1 MSRPVKGGR
10 RAAAARAKVAAGGP
24 GRPRSAKAQKAI
36 LDATLELLAQTGM
49 SGLTV
54 EGVAARARVGKATIY
69 RRWSSKLPLVVDAI
83 TTLPQLPIPATRTLR
98 GDLRQILGDLA
109 SILRSSLGRVLPHLA
124 GEQASDPAVHEVFS
138 RYVVARRR
146 PLVAVVQRGIE
157 RGELPA
163 GVDAEAVTDLF
174 VGPIV
179 NRLLF
184 SHDAADASFIDLVIA
199 TVLEGTRRTA
209 RSRSSHAH

>member
-1 MSRPVKGGR
+1 MFRPVKRER
-10 RAAAARAKVAAGGP
+10 RPAAARTVAGGR

-36 LDATLELLAQTGM
+36 LDATLELLAETGM

-69 RRWSSKLPLVVDAI
+69 RRWSSKLPLVVDALS
-83 TTLPQLPIPATRTLR
+83 TLPQLQIPATGTLR

-109 SILRSSLGRVLPHLA
+109 RILRSSVGRVLPHLA
-124 GEQASDPAVHEVFS
+124 GERASDPAVHEVFS

-146 PLVAVVQRGIE
+146 PLVAVVRRGIE

-163 GVDAEAVTDLF
+163 GVDPEAATDLF

-184 SHDAADASFIDLVIA
+184 SHEAADASFIDFVIA
-199 TVLEGTRRTA
+199 TVLEATTRMA
-209 RSRSSHAH
+209 RSRSSHAR

>member
-1 MSRPVKGGR
+1 MPRPAKRER
-10 RAAAARAKVAAGGP
+10 RAATARTGVATGGP

-36 LDATLELLAQTGM
+36 LDATLELLAETGM

-69 RRWSSKLPLVVDAI
+69 RRWSSKLPLVVDALS
-83 TTLPQLPIPATRTLR
+83 TLPQLQIPATGTLR

-109 SILRSSLGRVLPHLA
+109 RILRSSVGRVLPHLA
-124 GEQASDPAVHEVFS
+124 GERASDPAVHEVFS

-146 PLVAVVQRGIE
+146 PLVAVVRRGIE

-163 GVDAEAVTDLF
+163 GVDPEAATDLF

-184 SHDAADASFIDLVIA
+184 SHEAADASFIDFVIA
-199 TVLEGTRRTA
+199 TVLEATTRMA
-209 RSRSSHAH
+209 RSRSSHAR